1 MSLKQTKLLDYY
13 NTRKISSTNK
23 IMHQQEKKTKPKK
36 KLLNNNNNT
45 LTQILCEKFRFIYIF
60 T

>member
-1 MSLKQTKLLDYY
+1 MSLKQTKLMDYY
-13 NTRKISSTNK
+13 NSRKICNQNK
-23 IMHQQEKKTKPKK
+23 NTKKQDSNKSQKK
-36 KLLNNNNNT
+36 KLLNNNNT